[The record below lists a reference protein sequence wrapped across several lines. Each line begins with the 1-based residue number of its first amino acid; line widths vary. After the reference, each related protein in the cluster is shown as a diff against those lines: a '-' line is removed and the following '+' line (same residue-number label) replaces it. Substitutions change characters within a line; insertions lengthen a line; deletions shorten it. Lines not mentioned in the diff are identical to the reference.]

1 MNISSGFKFC
11 FIPFVPRAP
20 FLYSL
25 KTSENRKILGGR
37 ERMHLKQMGLSCSP
51 KIAANQAQ
59 SLLFIFDTPAKL
71 GSQNGWFIFW
81 SRKDIFVDL

>member
-25 KTSENRKILGGR
+25 KASEDRKILGGR
-37 ERMHLKQMGLSCSP
+37 ERMQLKQMG
-51 KIAANQAQ
+51 
-59 SLLFIFDTPAKL
+59 
-71 GSQNGWFIFW
+71 
-81 SRKDIFVDL
+81 